1 MWWQVLHIRLY
12 GIGTNNLGFM
22 GMQIKRIFRYG
33 YSTLCVLV
41 GMIVSFFVFNY
52 YHSAKQID
60 INEKADREKYHYN
73 YELAVMVSGD
83 SFESDTLNYDYI

>member
-1 MWWQVLHIRLY
+1 
-12 GIGTNNLGFM
+12 
-22 GMQIKRIFRYG
+22 
-33 YSTLCVLV
+33 
-41 GMIVSFFVFNY
+41 MIVSFFVFNY

-83 SFESDTLNYDYI
+83 SFESDSLNYDYI